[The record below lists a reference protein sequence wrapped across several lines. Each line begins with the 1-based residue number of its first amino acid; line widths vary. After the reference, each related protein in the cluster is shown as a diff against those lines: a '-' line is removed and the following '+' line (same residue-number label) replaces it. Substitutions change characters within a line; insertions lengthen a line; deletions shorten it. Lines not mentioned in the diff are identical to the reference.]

1 MTDEREVGVGPH
13 PLPWPDDERF
23 DMELLEG
30 GDRRNVLD
38 EYRYWKREAI
48 VQDLDTKRHGFHV
61 AIENFQHDFNIG
73 TIVRNANAFLAH
85 TVHIVG
91 KRRWNKRGA
100 MVTDRYQHIKYHA
113 SVDEFAQW
121 ADSASLPL
129 IGIDVR
135 DDSHPLESH
144 DFPSRCALVLGQEGP
159 GLSDEMVSACV
170 DVLHISQFGSTRSI
184 NVGVASGIAMHT
196 WIVQHSDPSRLQRGR
211 IDT

>member
-1 MTDEREVGVGPH
+1 MTEEREVGVGPH
-13 PLPWPDDERF
+13 PLPWPEGERF
-23 DMELLEG
+23 DAELLER
-30 GDRRNVLD
+30 GDHRNVLD
-38 EYRYWKREAI
+38 QYRYWSREAI
-48 VQDLDTKRHGFHV
+48 VADLDTRRHQFHV

-100 MVTDRYQHIKYHA
+100 MVTDRYQHIEYHA

-121 ADSASLPL
+121 AASESVPL

-135 DDSHPLESH
+135 ENSLPLESYVL
-144 DFPSRCALVLGQEGP
+144 PSRCVLALGQEGP
-159 GLSDEMVSACV
+159 GLSEEMVDACT
-170 DVLHISQFGSTRSI
+170 DVVHISQFGSTRSI

-196 WIVQHSDPSRLQRGR
+196 WIVQHES
-211 IDT
+211 I

>member
-1 MTDEREVGVGPH
+1 MTEEREVGVGPH
-13 PLPWPDDERF
+13 PLPWPEGERF
-23 DMELLEG
+23 DAELLER
-30 GDRRNVLD
+30 GDHRNVLD
-38 EYRYWKREAI
+38 QYRYWSREAI
-48 VQDLDTKRHGFHV
+48 VADLDTRRHQFHV

-100 MVTDRYQHIKYHA
+100 MVTDRYQHIEYHA

-121 ADSASLPL
+121 AASESVPL

-135 DDSHPLESH
+135 ENSLPLESYAL
-144 DFPSRCALVLGQEGP
+144 PSRCVLALGQEGP
-159 GLSDEMVSACV
+159 GLSEEMVDACT
-170 DVLHISQFGSTRSI
+170 DVVHISQFGSTRSI

-196 WIVQHSDPSRLQRGR
+196 WIVQHES
-211 IDT
+211 I

>member
-1 MTDEREVGVGPH
+1 MTNEREVGVGPH

-23 DMELLEG
+23 DVELLEG

-38 EYRYWKREAI
+38 QYRYWKREAI
-48 VQDLDTKRHGFHV
+48 VADLDTRRHGFHV

-100 MVTDRYQHIKYHA
+100 MVTDRYQHIEYHA
-113 SVDEFAQW
+113 SVDDFVQW
-121 ADSASLPL
+121 AASSSVPI

-135 DDSHPLESH
+135 ENSFPLESY
-144 DFPSRCALVLGQEGP
+144 DLPPRCVLVLGQEGP
-159 GLSDEMVSACV
+159 GMSEQMVNSCV

-184 NVGVASGIAMHT
+184 NVGVASGIAMHA
-196 WIVQHSDPSRLQRGR
+196 WIVQHEN
-211 IDT
+211 I